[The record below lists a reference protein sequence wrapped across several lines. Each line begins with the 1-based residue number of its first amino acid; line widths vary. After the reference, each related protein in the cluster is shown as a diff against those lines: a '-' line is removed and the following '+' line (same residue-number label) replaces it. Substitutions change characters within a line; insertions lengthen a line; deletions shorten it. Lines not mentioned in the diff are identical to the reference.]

1 MSLSGALIFFGFLSE
16 HPPIHIATSL
26 SRPTIFSFTSLSF
39 RQSVQARY
47 PQEHSNILLVKGKT
61 IQTGHS

>member
-1 MSLSGALIFFGFLSE
+1 MILSGALIFFGFLSR

-61 IQTGHS
+61 KQIGQS